1 MRHRAWPRW
10 LRMLLRLALI
20 GLIVLMVLA
29 LVGGASKGWSGLVAI
44 LPWIFVIIL
53 WLAFLSGGQGWITA
67 WQMKRN
73 NPHIVAG
80 QQHTV
85 SDAGYRVH
93 CGQIESTI
101 EWAGF
106 VRIVE
111 TREFLLA
118 YPQRNAAY
126 YVPKRCLTP
135 GQLETLRELFRK
147 NAGDR
152 FVSFAA

>member
-1 MRHRAWPRW
+1 MAPNQRMQPK
-10 LRMLLRLALI
+10 RMLLRLGLI

-29 LVGGASKGWSGLVAI
+29 LVGGATKGWAGLVAI
-44 LPWIFVIIL
+44 LPWVLIIIL
-53 WLAFLSGGQGWITA
+53 WIALLSGGQGWITA

-85 SDAGYRVH
+85 SDTSYRVH

-101 EWAGF
+101 EWPGF

-111 TREFLLA
+111 TQEFLLA

-126 YVPKRCLTP
+126 YVPKRCLAP
-135 GQLETLRELFRK
+135 GQLETLRELCRR
-147 NAGDR
+147 NTGDR
-152 FVSFAA
+152 FLSLAA